1 LRLWNSLT
9 LGNGLGGLVTGSNFS
24 LFKDC
29 TCNGGVDGVPGS
41 GVPDQYTQ
49 PVFNH
54 NDETKE
60 VKEVDDKD
68 HETKEVKEVD
78 DKDHETKEVKEA
90 DDKDQYKQDEPEVL
104 RRLHLQQYFKRGV
117 NKSGV

>member
-1 LRLWNSLT
+1 MFLNIVLISWLWNSLT
-9 LGNGLGGLVTGSNFS
+9 LGNGLGGLVTGSKFS

-29 TCNGGVDGVPGS
+29 TCNGGVDKVPGS
-41 GVPDQYTQ
+41 GVPDQYSQ

-54 NDETKE
+54 NNKTKE

-68 HETKEVKEVD
+68 HKTKEVKEV
-78 DKDHETKEVKEA
+78 

-117 NKSGV
+117 TRGAV

>member
-1 LRLWNSLT
+1 MFLNIVLTLRLWNSLT

-29 TCNGGVDGVPGS
+29 TCNGGVNGVPGS

-54 NDETKE
+54 ND
-60 VKEVDDKD
+60 
-68 HETKEVKEVD
+68 ETKEVKEVD

-117 NKSGV
+117 TRSAV